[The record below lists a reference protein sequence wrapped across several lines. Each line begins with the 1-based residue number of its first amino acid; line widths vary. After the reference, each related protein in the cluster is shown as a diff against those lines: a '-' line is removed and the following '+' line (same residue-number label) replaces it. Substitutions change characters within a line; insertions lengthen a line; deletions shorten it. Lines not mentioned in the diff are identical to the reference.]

1 LRIDQY
7 STVKKISS
15 GRGGKHSWQAAA
27 DSRLLQEPEGE
38 GLPAYALP
46 GAETLRFQKIAYRNR
61 EQGFAVIFTGSLRQR
76 NTLGQLNGYGLDAD
90 GGMVAQAR

>member
-27 DSRLLQEPEGE
+27 DSGLLQKPDGE
-38 GLPAYALP
+38 ALTAYALP
-46 GAETLRFQKIAYRNR
+46 DAETLRFQKIAYWNR
-61 EQGFAVIFTGSLRQR
+61 EQGFAMIFMGSLRQR
-76 NTLGQLNGYGLDAD
+76 NTLG
-90 GGMVAQAR
+90 